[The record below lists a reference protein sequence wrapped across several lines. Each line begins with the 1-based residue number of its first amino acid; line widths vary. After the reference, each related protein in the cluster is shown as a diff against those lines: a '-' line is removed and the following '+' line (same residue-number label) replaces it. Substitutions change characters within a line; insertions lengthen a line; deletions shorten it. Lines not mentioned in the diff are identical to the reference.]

1 MGAASATRRAAAT
14 LVSGLEE
21 FGQIARRN
29 GPRHEPL
36 HRTFFEPET
45 AVTTTDPEESS
56 SRLSHL
62 SPGPNPH
69 AKMVDV
75 GAKAPAA
82 RRALARARVLFPP
95 GVLADVLAGAG
106 PKGPIEEVARVAGI
120 LAAKRT
126 AELIPMCHPLGLDVV
141 EVAFERT
148 GEDVLEIR
156 CEARCT
162 GATGVEME
170 AMCGASVA
178 ALTVYD
184 MTKAVSKGIRI
195 ERVELLEKDGGKSGA
210 WRAAP

>member
-1 MGAASATRRAAAT
+1 MTANSSSQRAPTKRSVAPDAPSAAGVTILIPAYNEEQGIGGVLERLAT
-14 LVSGLEE
+14 LDIGRPLELLIVND
-21 FGQIARRN
+21 GS
-29 GPRHEPL
+29 
-36 HRTFFEPET
+36 
-45 AVTTTDPEESS
+45 TDGTE
-56 SRLSHL
+56 
-62 SPGPNPH
+62 
-69 AKMVDV
+69 
-75 GAKAPAA
+75 
-82 RRALARARVLFPP
+82 RALADAQRTMPTLRVINRPKNQGYGASLKLGFSQAR
-95 GVLADVLAGAG
+95 
-106 PKGPIEEVARVAGI
+106 
-120 LAAKRT
+120 
-126 AELIPMCHPLGLDVV
+126 HDVV
-141 EVAFERT
+141 VITDADGTYPEDRIADLVDLIDDGAEMVVGERT